1 MVIKKATPLK
11 VYERDIQIL
20 NHLKASLENVLTQ
33 ILKSQI
39 SYNPVDTGR
48 KLNLHKTFRRRPELT
63 QDVRKTS
70 WTSFESLMY
79 VQFTSCICGKWPFL
93 SELDSKCV
101 EDELWI
107 SNLAIKW
114 KVTEWVR
121 IKTENELP

>member
-70 WTSFESLMY
+70 WTLCTF
-79 VQFTSCICGKWPFL
+79 
-93 SELDSKCV
+93 
-101 EDELWI
+101 
-107 SNLAIKW
+107 NLHPVSAG
-114 KVTEWVR
+114 
-121 IKTENELP
+121 NDPSYQN